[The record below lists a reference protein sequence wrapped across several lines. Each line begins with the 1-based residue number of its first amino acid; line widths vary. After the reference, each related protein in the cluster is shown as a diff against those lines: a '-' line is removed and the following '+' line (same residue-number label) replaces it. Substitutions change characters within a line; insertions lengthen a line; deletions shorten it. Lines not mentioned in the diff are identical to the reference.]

1 MKIIVTVAFPEPIHI
16 YGKFSGYECKSGST
30 VWQAKL
36 AGNVLIYKMTHER
49 IYPR

>member
-1 MKIIVTVAFPEPIHI
+1 MKIIVAFPEPIHI
-16 YGKFSGYECKSGST
+16 YGKLFGYESKSGST

-49 IYPR
+49 LF